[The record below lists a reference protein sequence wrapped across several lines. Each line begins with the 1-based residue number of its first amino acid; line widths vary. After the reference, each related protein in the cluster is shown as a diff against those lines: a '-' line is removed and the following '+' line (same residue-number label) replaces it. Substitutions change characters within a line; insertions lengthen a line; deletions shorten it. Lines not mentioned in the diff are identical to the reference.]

1 MTLVLRYA
9 ARSDRGL
16 VRSNNQDSVYAGPR
30 LLALADG
37 MGGHAAGEVASKVV
51 IASLAPLDDDEPGDD
66 LVTQLRDA
74 VTEGNRAISELVAGD
89 PDLDGMGT
97 TLTAV
102 LFSGSRLG
110 LVHVGDSRAYLMR
123 GGQFSQI
130 TRDDSFVNELLEQGR
145 ITEEEAATH
154 PQRSLLLKALTGHE
168 VEPSVTVREARAGDR
183 YLLCSDGL
191 SGMVS
196 NENLAEALRIPDPQD
211 CADRMIELALKGG
224 GTDNVTVIVAD
235 VVDVDFGE
243 DAPIVGGAAGDGRDE
258 APTGDSPAARARALT
273 APADPAGAEQPGPAE
288 QQAETPPDPKAK
300 RRKRFRLLSAFGLA
314 VVLLAATGLA
324 TRYFVLG
331 QYYVGADDGEVV
343 IHQGVPG
350 SILGFDLH
358 RRAEGSCPPEASM
371 CDPLRL
377 RDLEQHAREAVRN
390 GVNRENLDESR
401 SYINSL
407 RRNNMLE
414 PCDDTSGSV
423 QGGGFGGVEQGGGTD
438 QDPAGQDSTEQN
450 SAGQTSV
457 PATGGNDGSTGDDGP
472 IGDAD
477 TEPTGTGAE
486 RHEGG
491 QRPGVDCRPV
501 PDSGGN

>member
-51 IASLAPLDDDEPGDD
+51 IASLAHLDDDEPGDD
-66 LVTQLRDA
+66 LVSQLRDA
-74 VTEGNRAISELVAGD
+74 VAQGNQAISELVAND

-110 LVHVGDSRAYLMR
+110 LVHVGDSRAYLLR
-123 GGQFSQI
+123 NGQFSQI

-145 ITEEEAATH
+145 ITEDEAATH

-168 VEPSVTVREARAGDR
+168 VEPSFTVREARAGDR

-196 NENLAEALRIPDPQD
+196 NETLQEAMQIPDPQE

-243 DAPIVGGAAGDGRDE
+243 DAPIVGGAAGDGSDE
-258 APTGDSPAARARALT
+258 GPQGDSPAARARALT
-273 APADPAGAEQPGPAE
+273 APPP
-288 QQAETPPDPKAK
+288 TPQRVEPTEPLPDPKAK
-300 RRKRFRLLSAFGLA
+300 RRKRIRLLVALGLA
-314 VVLLAATGLA
+314 LILLAAAAIA
-324 TRYFVLG
+324 TRYFVLR
-331 QYYVGADDGEVV
+331 QYYVGVGGNDEVV
-343 IHQGVPG
+343 IYQGVPG
-350 SILGFDLH
+350 SVLGLDLH
-358 RRAEGSCPPEASM
+358 RQAEGSCPPDASL
-371 CDPLRL
+371 CEPLRL
-377 RDLEQHAREAVRN
+377 QDLQQDARAAVRN
-390 GVNRENLDESR
+390 SVKRDDLAAARD
-401 SYINSL
+401 YIDTL

-414 PCDDTSGSV
+414 ICDEQP
-423 QGGGFGGVEQGGGTD
+423 QGGGVVGGIGQGDTAQQPTETAAPEQGG
-438 QDPAGQDSTEQN
+438 QQ
-450 SAGQTSV
+450 
-457 PATGGNDGSTGDDGP
+457 
-472 IGDAD
+472 
-477 TEPTGTGAE
+477 
-486 RHEGG
+486 
-491 QRPGVDCRPV
+491 PGVDCRPA
-501 PDSGGN
+501 PGSGGN

>member
-258 APTGDSPAARARALT
+258 APTGDSPAARAR
-273 APADPAGAEQPGPAE
+273 
-288 QQAETPPDPKAK
+288 
-300 RRKRFRLLSAFGLA
+300 
-314 VVLLAATGLA
+314 
-324 TRYFVLG
+324 
-331 QYYVGADDGEVV
+331 
-343 IHQGVPG
+343 
-350 SILGFDLH
+350 
-358 RRAEGSCPPEASM
+358 
-371 CDPLRL
+371 
-377 RDLEQHAREAVRN
+377 
-390 GVNRENLDESR
+390 
-401 SYINSL
+401 
-407 RRNNMLE
+407 
-414 PCDDTSGSV
+414 
-423 QGGGFGGVEQGGGTD
+423 
-438 QDPAGQDSTEQN
+438 
-450 SAGQTSV
+450 
-457 PATGGNDGSTGDDGP
+457 
-472 IGDAD
+472 
-477 TEPTGTGAE
+477 
-486 RHEGG
+486 
-491 QRPGVDCRPV
+491 
-501 PDSGGN
+501 